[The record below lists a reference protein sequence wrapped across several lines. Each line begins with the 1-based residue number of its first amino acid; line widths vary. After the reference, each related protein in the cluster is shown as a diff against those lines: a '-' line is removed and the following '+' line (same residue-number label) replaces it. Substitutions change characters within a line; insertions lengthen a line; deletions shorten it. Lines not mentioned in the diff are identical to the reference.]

1 MKVISKYIS
10 RWFMLGA
17 VAISALVLSSCEDE
31 PDKYETAG
39 GTPEVIYIRTPE
51 RPDSLLTSAFL
62 GTRIVLVGNN
72 LRSVTEIYFN
82 DVKAVL
88 STSYIT
94 DNTLFVSVPNAL
106 PTDLTNTMYLI
117 NSDKDTTKVP
127 FYAQIPA
134 PVLSSMA
141 CEYVKPGQVATI
153 VGDYLLSYETSPLVI
168 TMPDGKT
175 VTEFESLSKTS
186 VSFIVPEGCT
196 QSGSISVTSAYGT
209 TASTKFQFNDERGI
223 MFDFDGK
230 TGLTN
235 HGWHNR
241 DILSDATSITGNFV
255 QLGNGST
262 TMSATGGWN
271 DSQFAFE
278 YWCGDW
284 GQDDPYIP
292 VKFNGTD
299 KKLTDLVDFSKWE
312 DMALKFE
319 LYIPS
324 TSSWSAGSM
333 QLIFAGTD
341 LVTLG
346 KDVVQKFP
354 GANNTFFNSNVL
366 PRGIYRPW
374 ESTGSFNTNNQWV
387 TVTVPLADFK
397 YGMDG
402 GAATGSLNAESFASF
417 TLFVVGGGINGVECT
432 PIFKVDN
439 IRAVP
444 FK

>member
-1 MKVISKYIS
+1 MKVISNNIS
-10 RWFMLGA
+10 RWFMLG
-17 VAISALVLSSCEDE
+17 VLAISSLVLPSCEDE
-31 PDKYETAG
+31 PDKYEIAG
-39 GTPEVIYIRTPE
+39 GTPEVIYIRTSQT
-51 RPDSLLTSAFL
+51 PDSLLTSAFL

-94 DNTLFVSVPNAL
+94 DNTLFVSVPNTL
-106 PTDLTNTMYLI
+106 PTNLTNTMYLI

-141 CEYVKPGQVATI
+141 CERVKPGEVATI
-153 VGDYLLSYETSPLVI
+153 IGDYLLTYESSPMVI

-175 VTEFESLSKTS
+175 VTEFESLSKTQ
-186 VSFIVPEGCT
+186 VSFVVPEGCT
-196 QSGSISVTSAYGT
+196 KSGPIAVTSAYGT
-209 TASTKFQFNDERGI
+209 TAATLFNFNDERGI
-223 MFDFDGK
+223 LFDFDGK

-241 DILSDATSITGNFV
+241 DIITDATSITGNFV
-255 QLGNGST
+255 KLGNGT
-262 TMSATGGWN
+262 AIMSKDGGWDDGN
-271 DSQFAFE
+271 FAFE

-284 GQDDPYIP
+284 NDPQL
-292 VKFNGTD
+292 FQGTD
-299 KKLTDLVDFSKWE
+299 IRLNDLVDFSNWE
-312 DMALKFE
+312 NMALKFE
-319 LYIPS
+319 LFIPT
-324 TSSWSAGSM
+324 TSSWSSGAM

-341 LVTLG
+341 LVTLSNTSG
-346 KDVVQKFP
+346 YP
-354 GANNTFFNSNVL
+354 GANNTFFQSSVL

-374 ESTGSFNTNNQWV
+374 ESSSSFNTGNQWI
-387 TVTVPLADFK
+387 TVTVPFSDFK

-402 GAATGSLNAESFASF
+402 GAATGSLNANSFASF
-417 TLFVVGGGINGVECT
+417 TLFVVGGGISGVECT

-444 FK
+444 YK